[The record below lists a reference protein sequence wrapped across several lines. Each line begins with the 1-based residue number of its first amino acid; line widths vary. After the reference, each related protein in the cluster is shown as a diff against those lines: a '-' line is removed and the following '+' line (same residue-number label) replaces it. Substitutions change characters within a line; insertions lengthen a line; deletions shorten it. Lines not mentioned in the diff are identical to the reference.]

1 MYYGNYSNLTMT
13 TCIVAVYFD
22 EQDALMRSSEEG
34 WDENRKFDLAMLS
47 RVVLP
52 SDNSNLSI

>member
-1 MYYGNYSNLTMT
+1 MT